1 MVSYNQ
7 YKIRSNFSTKFPY
20 LLDLITTKLFFSGI
34 RKIKN
39 PEKILIIRNDHIG
52 DMALA
57 TPVWRELKK
66 CFPNSRI
73 TVLADPINKILIE
86 KDSNVDEI
94 IDIGLFWRK
103 KNLKSLLNYL
113 KILRKIRKERFD
125 VGIDLRRSWLNIF
138 LFLFLGKVKARV
150 SYYNINGG
158 KAFLTHP
165 IFYDKKINVI
175 NENINL
181 IEKSFNL
188 KLENNIPKIYT
199 SKEDNKDV
207 QNFLNKN
214 KLKKYIL
221 IAPGAT
227 IDSKQWPKE
236 KYTQFIEKFLKKY
249 KNIKILIAG
258 GPDEKELVERL
269 ARINKKMCLP
279 VVAFNL
285 RQFSILCGK
294 SELFIGN
301 DGGADAIAWIGGAKN
316 ILLNGP
322 VDMSIHLPLKN
333 TITIHHI
340 LSCYPCDWSGPC
352 PLKEK
357 TGTGCIDPITVEEV
371 LEATEK
377 MLKSKKG
384 EIPNEY
390 WHAEGDGELIKSPA
404 ERFIFHY

>member
-199 SKEDNKDV
+199 SKEDN
-207 QNFLNKN
+207 
-214 KLKKYIL
+214 
-221 IAPGAT
+221 
-227 IDSKQWPKE
+227 
-236 KYTQFIEKFLKKY
+236 
-249 KNIKILIAG
+249 
-258 GPDEKELVERL
+258 
-269 ARINKKMCLP
+269 
-279 VVAFNL
+279 
-285 RQFSILCGK
+285 
-294 SELFIGN
+294 
-301 DGGADAIAWIGGAKN
+301 
-316 ILLNGP
+316 
-322 VDMSIHLPLKN
+322 
-333 TITIHHI
+333 
-340 LSCYPCDWSGPC
+340 
-352 PLKEK
+352 
-357 TGTGCIDPITVEEV
+357 
-371 LEATEK
+371 
-377 MLKSKKG
+377 
-384 EIPNEY
+384 
-390 WHAEGDGELIKSPA
+390 
-404 ERFIFHY
+404 